1 MASTSSSI
9 RHTRVWR
16 LAAVALSPV
25 VPRKHSWPGGAWQSP
40 SHRSPSGGPW
50 CQLHCITYRAYF
62 LATYGRLSHGKG
74 VPTERLVR
82 VVAALAEGW
91 GVGVVARV
99 FEVDPNG

>member
-1 MASTSSSI
+1 M
-9 RHTRVWR
+9 
-16 LAAVALSPV
+16 
-25 VPRKHSWPGGAWQSP
+25 
-40 SHRSPSGGPW
+40 
-50 CQLHCITYRAYF
+50 
-62 LATYGRLSHGKG
+62 RLSHGKG